1 MSQSDWITAATRLS
15 LFTRSYGSFSG
26 REIIARS
33 KAGVSGAEGGAV
45 LQDPHALTGAQEN
58 TLEVAIGREAKAFRQ
73 SLDMTVAEAAR
84 AAGLSTG
91 MLSKIENGAT
101 SPSLATLQALSRALQ
116 VPVTAF
122 FRRFEEAREATFVKA
137 GDGLTIERRGTRAGH
152 QYQLLGHGTG
162 KGVAV
167 EPYLITLTEESD
179 VFPLF
184 QHAGVEFLHMLEG
197 RVGYR
202 HSDRTY
208 VMEPGDSLFFD
219 ADAPHGPEELLELP
233 ARYLSIICYE
243 RDGG

>member
-1 MSQSDWITAATRLS
+1 MSYI
-15 LFTRSYGSFSG
+15 FTRGYGIFSG
-26 REIIARS
+26 RDIIVRS
-33 KAGVSGAEGGAV
+33 KGVEAERPAGQE

-58 TLEVAIGREAKAFRQ
+58 SLEAAIGREAKAFRQ

-122 FRRFEEAREATFVKA
+122 FRRFEEARVATFVKA
-137 GDGLTIERRGTRAGH
+137 GTGLTIERRGTRAGH

-167 EPYLITLTEESD
+167 EPYLITLNKESD

-184 QHAGVEFLHMLEG
+184 QHVGVEFLHMLEG
-197 RVGYR
+197 KVGYR
-202 HSDRTY
+202 HSDMTY
-208 VMEPGDSLFFD
+208 VMDPGDSLFFD
-219 ADAPHGPEELLELP
+219 ADAPHGPEQLLELP

-243 RDGG
+243 REAG